1 MTSSEKLQRWFVEP
15 LRVLK
20 EIPNGDGAFVA
31 LSIGCQ
37 LCERFYR
44 AKTGTQEVQDGIPF
58 QEEAGRALGVGEDR
72 FKRFWKAFR
81 HGMQHQGS
89 PKTYQQGGID
99 YKWRISSSYNVVPD
113 EVVIDP
119 TTTVIQI
126 DPWKF
131 AEDMILRFVAEPDV
145 LDDAISHA
153 FGDVYQEN

>member
-1 MTSSEKLQRWFVEP
+1 MTSSEKLQRWFVES

-113 EVVIDP
+113 EVVIDR
-119 TTTVIQI
+119 
-126 DPWKF
+126 D
-131 AEDMILRFVAEPDV
+131 DHRDYLRSLHDFVSNVRSVAQ
-145 LDDAISHA
+145 ATGSA
-153 FGDVYQEN
+153 ASKQG